1 MSTLQLIY
9 APNIILKTKAEPVKA
24 VNDEIRKLV
33 DQMFNTIY
41 LEQAVGLG
49 ANMVGVLK
57 RIAIVDMQPQGKKMP
72 FVFINPEITWRSD
85 EMQVFKEGS
94 LCFPGITADIT
105 RPKAIKIS
113 FLDYDG
119 KTQELEADG
128 FFATVIQHEC
138 DYLDGK
144 VFLDYLSKM
153 KRDLLMAKMQKFMR
167 LHPPHVHSA
176 SCKH

>member
-1 MSTLQLIY
+1 MSVLPLVY
-9 APNIILKTKAEPVKA
+9 APNEIFKTKAEPVKA
-24 VNDEIRKLV
+24 VNDEIRSLI

-41 LEQAVGLG
+41 MEQAVGLG
-49 ANMVGVLK
+49 ANMVGILK
-57 RIAIVDMQPQGKKMP
+57 RIAVVDMQPKGTKMP

-85 EMQVFKEGS
+85 EMQTFKEGS

-105 RPKAIKIS
+105 RPKAIKLS
-113 FLDYDG
+113 FQDYEG
-119 KTQELEADG
+119 NKQELDADG

-153 KRDLLMAKMQKFMR
+153 KRDLLMAKMQKHMR
-167 LHPPHVHSA
+167 MYPPHVHSA